1 MGFPVSPT
9 NGQQATV
16 NGVIYTYVAATGV
29 WSVTT
34 NSGTDISANNITAA
48 AMVTVGTD
56 LEVFGS
62 TNVSGNLYVWDVSAA
77 GSISARANITGDY
90 ILGNGALLTGVIT
103 SVTNINDGTSNVT
116 VNGTDGDVTVGVDGV
131 GNIAIF
137 TTDGITVT
145 GNIVPAANVTYSLG
159 SESAQW
165 KDLWV
170 SNNTVYINSVPIT
183 VVGNTLQVAGQDV
196 LSNDSNIAVDTSG
209 NITAGNLIAG
219 ANVIITNGVYY
230 ANGAPYS
237 SGGGGGGA
245 DDAIVFALA
254 LG

>member
-34 NSGTDISANNITAA
+34 NTGANVSANNITSAA
-48 AMVTVGTD
+48 TVTVGTD

-62 TNVSGNLYVWDVSAA
+62 ATVA
-77 GSISARANITGDY
+77 GNITGDY

-103 SVTNINDGTSNVT
+103 SVTNINDGTSNVA
-116 VNGTDGDVTVGVDGV
+116 VNGTDGNVTVGVDGV
-131 GNIAIF
+131 GNIAVF
-137 TTDGITVT
+137 TTTGITVT

-183 VVGNTLQVAGQDV
+183 VIGNTLQVAGQDV
-196 LSNDSNIAVDTSG
+196 LSNDSNIAVDTTG

-237 SGGGGGGA
+237 SGSGGGGA

>member
-34 NSGTDISANNITAA
+34 NTGANVSANNITSAA
-48 AMVTVGTD
+48 TITVGTD

-62 TNVSGNLYVWDVSAA
+62 ATVA
-77 GSISARANITGDY
+77 GNITGDY

-103 SVTNINDGTSNVT
+103 SVTNISDGTSNVT
-116 VNGTDGDVTVGVDGV
+116 VDGTDGDVTVGVDGV
-131 GNIAIF
+131 GNIAVF

-196 LSNDSNIAVDTSG
+196 LSNDSNVAVDTSG
-209 NITAGNLIAG
+209 NITAGNLIAT

-237 SGGGGGGA
+237 SGGGGGGGA

>member
-34 NSGTDISANNITAA
+34 NTGANVSANNITSAA
-48 AMVTVGTD
+48 TITVGTD

-62 TNVSGNLYVWDVSAA
+62 ANVA
-77 GSISARANITGDY
+77 GNITGDY

-103 SVTNINDGTSNVT
+103 SVTNISDGTSNVT
-116 VNGTDGDVTVGVDGV
+116 VNGTNGDVTVGVDGV
-131 GNIAIF
+131 GNIAVF

-196 LSNDSNIAVDTSG
+196 LSNDSNVAVDTSG
-209 NITAGNLIAG
+209 NITAGNLIAT

-237 SGGGGGGA
+237 SGGGGGGGA

>member
-34 NSGTDISANNITAA
+34 NSGANVSANNVTTTSAITA
-48 AMVTVGTD
+48 G
-56 LEVFGS
+56 
-62 TNVSGNLYVWDVSAA
+62 TNVYAFG
-77 GSISARANITGDY
+77 NITAEGNIAADY
-90 ILGNGALLTGVIT
+90 VLGNGALLTGVIT
-103 SVTNINDGTSNVT
+103 SVTNINDGTSNVAI
-116 VNGTDGDVTVGVDGV
+116 NGTDGNVTVGVDGV
-131 GNIAIF
+131 GNIAVF
-137 TTDGITVT
+137 TTAGMTIT
-145 GNIVPAANVTYSLG
+145 GNIVPSANVTYSLG

-196 LSNDSNIAVDTSG
+196 LSNNSNAAVDTSG
-209 NITAGNLIAG
+209 NVTAGNLIAT

-237 SGGGGGGA
+237 SGGGGGGGA

>member
-34 NSGTDISANNITAA
+34 NTGANVSANNVTTTSAITAGTDVYAFGDITAA
-48 AMVTVGTD
+48 G
-56 LEVFGS
+56 
-62 TNVSGNLYVWDVSAA
+62 
-77 GSISARANITGDY
+77 NITGDY
-90 ILGNGALLTGVIT
+90 ILGNGALLSGVIT
-103 SVTNINDGTSNVT
+103 SVSNINLGTSNVT
-116 VNGTDGDVTVGVDGV
+116 VVSSGGNVTVGIGGSSNIAVFSTDGLAV
-131 GNIAIF
+131 TGTASASGNITGGNL
-137 TTDGITVT
+137 TTGAQVVATGNVTGGNLTTGAQVVATGNITGGNLNTAGRVVAT
-145 GNIVPAANVTYSLG
+145 GNIVS
-159 SESAQW
+159 
-165 KDLWV
+165 
-170 SNNTVYINSVPIT
+170 
-183 VVGNTLQVAGQDV
+183 
-196 LSNDSNIAVDTSG
+196 SG

-237 SGGGGGGA
+237 SGSGGGGA